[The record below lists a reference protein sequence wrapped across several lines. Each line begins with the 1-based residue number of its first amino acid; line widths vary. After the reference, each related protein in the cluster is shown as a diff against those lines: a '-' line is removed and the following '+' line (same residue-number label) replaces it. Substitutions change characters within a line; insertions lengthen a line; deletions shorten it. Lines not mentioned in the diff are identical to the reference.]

1 MDYFSKFLRYA
12 NQTSPKLHD
21 NATEFHRSWTSVK
34 NTLLHP
40 DERQLSKGI
49 ASTDV
54 PTNLKVMVDLL
65 VLESTRT
72 EEGGTGVCLEY
83 LLKNDVLGT
92 LVRLSETDRPS
103 GIQAE
108 VLRAVQNM
116 VILLDEQFLV
126 HSVVHKAV
134 LRLLRNC
141 VGDDIQEQLDNQNRK
156 VMGAAKNI
164 VRSSPSEYEE
174 DLVNLLCILCS
185 RIRTF
190 RELLMIFFHDK
201 HWFHSEP
208 LFSVE
213 EGDEE
218 DASDGTSRSDSP
230 ESVVPQSETVTV
242 AATPDV
248 PAHHKKSE
256 YEFLLFNY
264 LLRFVHREGQIG
276 DFARAG
282 LLFLMDVAMSPGD
295 QVHRLSKD
303 ESLLSESPSET
314 AATDPI
320 SDAALSL
327 AEYVLDGDFSDVLG
341 AGLGAVYSQ
350 LPSKLEVHAP
360 SIPDEIRGASMVLG
374 GQPSDD
380 EEAKEQATGRE
391 KNRAPGVEDSRATDF
406 KARLDHFL
414 KLLEFL
420 EDIFR
425 RNVSQENPESSLDPS
440 TLIGTAV
447 VNSILEAVRQTFLE
461 NVLYPSILEC
471 SDTDGSAIAVMS
483 YIEITIRTLEGG
495 KLTDLLV
502 NFLVS
507 EDNDD
512 VAKPRPRP
520 HSMLTLGPTPPSAA
534 QNSDAQNKLRRRR
547 SSAMM
552 LLELEAPE
560 STKQSGYFTSL
571 GRFTLKDLLVF
582 NLRSKDQ
589 PTATAAL
596 QLLNTLL
603 IYYSPLCVDKL
614 LIVTR
619 DPKATSFPEPALN
632 EKPRMPLLD
641 QEDDVFVYP
650 GDEIIE
656 ASPPTPS
663 FVQPRTTH
671 SAHERE
677 LDLYLKLIS
686 HLDPAH
692 TGNNFSTSYD
702 RYLCDAI
709 QAIQNHTSFSLNVS
723 EETQARMKHQLDPND
738 PILSAILEWLRK
750 LFSNTPEFNI
760 ALTGVLASLAHDPF
774 RSLTGWLTFGHL
786 EDAPGTTQL
795 PVGSPN
801 RSRQEDGDDRSED
814 FQIGEMLASEPRT
827 HLASSL
833 DDGAR
838 PVVLTIFQ
846 SLVAQLERY
855 RHSVDNFDQYLLER
869 RQGLLF
875 SENLTDALT
884 LVLDLDDTNSPANT
898 QLTTAAVPA
907 QEIPPPSVQKRS
919 GSLVSFLTPRK
930 PKPAPSKTAQA
941 KAALEPASPKGV
953 AASPFVSHYQHT
965 STVVV
970 EPFEAPSPSEGP
982 WVPARHLRF
991 SAEEEDVLSSG
1002 WDEKPRNMAR
1012 STSHSEEQAQGPR
1025 TVTLSRLLDNIVI
1038 LEECIKEMAAVV
1050 QARRALGIDAVRYI

>member
-1 MDYFSKFLRYA
+1 MDYFSKFLRSG
-12 NQTSPKLHD
+12 NQTSPKLVHD
-21 NATEFHRSWTSVK
+21 NATEFHRSWTTVK

-40 DERQLSKGI
+40 DERQLSRGI

-54 PTNLKVMVDLL
+54 PANLKVMVDLL

-72 EEGGTGVCLEY
+72 EEGCERASCLEY

-116 VILLDEQFLV
+116 VILLDEQFL
-126 HSVVHKAV
+126 AV

-213 EGDEE
+213 EEDEE
-218 DASDGTSRSDSP
+218 DASDGTSRSEQGDI
-230 ESVVPQSETVTV
+230 QSETVAV
-242 AATPDV
+242 AATPDM
-248 PAHHKKSE
+248 PAYNKKSE

-282 LLFLMDVAMSPGD
+282 LLFLMDVAISPGD
-295 QVHRLSKD
+295 QEHRLSKD
-303 ESLLSESPSET
+303 EPIPSESPSET
-314 AATDPI
+314 AAADPI
-320 SDAALSL
+320 FDAALSL

-360 SIPDEIRGASMVLG
+360 PIPDEIRGASMVLG
-374 GQPSDD
+374 GQLLDDD
-380 EEAKEQATGRE
+380 EAKALAASRE

-414 KLLEFL
+414 KLLEFF

-425 RNVSQENPESSLDPS
+425 RNVPQESPESSLDPS

-495 KLTDLLV
+495 QLTDLLL
-502 NFLVS
+502 NFLIS

-520 HSMLTLGPTPPSAA
+520 HSMLTLGSASSNA
-534 QNSDAQNKLRRRR
+534 GQRSDAQSKLRRRR

-582 NLRSKDQ
+582 NLRSNDQ

-603 IYYSPLCVDKL
+603 IYYNPLCVDKL

-619 DPKATSFPEPALN
+619 DPKATSFPEPASN
-632 EKPRMPLLD
+632 EKPQIPSLD
-641 QEDDVFVYP
+641 PEDDVFVYP
-650 GDEIIE
+650 GEEIIE
-656 ASPPTPS
+656 ASPSSPS
-663 FVQPRTTH
+663 FVQPRTTY

-692 TGNNFSTSYD
+692 AGNNFSTSYD

-709 QAIQNHTSFSLNVS
+709 QAIQNHTSFSLNIS
-723 EETQARMKHQLDPND
+723 EETQVRMKHQLDPND

-750 LFSNTPEFNI
+750 LFSNSPEFNI
-760 ALTGVLASLAHDPF
+760 ALTGVLASLAHDPL

-786 EDAPGTTQL
+786 EDSPGTTQL
-795 PVGSPN
+795 PVDSLN
-801 RSRQEDGDDRSED
+801 LSRQEDGDDRSAD
-814 FQIGEMLASEPRT
+814 FQIGEMLASESRT
-827 HLASSL
+827 HPVSSL
-833 DDGAR
+833 DESAR
-838 PVVLTIFQ
+838 PVILTIFQ

-855 RHSVDNFDQYLLER
+855 RHSVENFDQYLLER

-884 LVLDLDDTNSPANT
+884 LVLDLDDTNSSANT
-898 QLTTAAVPA
+898 QPTTTAAPA
-907 QEIPPPSVQKRS
+907 SEIPPQPVPKRS
-919 GSLVSFLTPRK
+919 VSLVSFLTPRK
-930 PKPAPSKTAQA
+930 PKPGPSKMAQA
-941 KAALEPASPKGV
+941 KAALGSTSPKSV
-953 AASPFVSHYQHT
+953 AASPFASHYQHT
-965 STVVV
+965 NTIAV
-970 EPFEAPSPSEGP
+970 EPFEVPSPSEGP
-982 WVPARHLRF
+982 WIPARHLKF

-1002 WDEKPRNMAR
+1002 WDDKSRNMAR
-1012 STSHSEEQAQGPR
+1012 STSHSEEQVQDPR

-1038 LEECIKEMAAVV
+1038 LEESIKEMAAVV

>member
-1 MDYFSKFLRYA
+1 
-12 NQTSPKLHD
+12 
-21 NATEFHRSWTSVK
+21 
-34 NTLLHP
+34 
-40 DERQLSKGI
+40 
-49 ASTDV
+49 
-54 PTNLKVMVDLL
+54 
-65 VLESTRT
+65 
-72 EEGGTGVCLEY
+72 
-83 LLKNDVLGT
+83 
-92 LVRLSETDRPS
+92 
-103 GIQAE
+103 
-108 VLRAVQNM
+108 
-116 VILLDEQFLV
+116 
-126 HSVVHKAV
+126 
-134 LRLLRNC
+134 
-141 VGDDIQEQLDNQNRK
+141 
-156 VMGAAKNI
+156 
-164 VRSSPSEYEE
+164 
-174 DLVNLLCILCS
+174 
-185 RIRTF
+185 
-190 RELLMIFFHDK
+190 MIFFHDK

-213 EGDEE
+213 EEDEE
-218 DASDGTSRSDSP
+218 GASDGTSSP
-230 ESVVPQSETVTV
+230 EPGDPQPQVDAE
-242 AATPDV
+242 ATSDM
-248 PAHHKKSE
+248 PAYHKKSD

-295 QVHRLSKD
+295 QEHRLSRD
-303 ESLLSESPSET
+303 ESISSESLHET
-314 AATDPI
+314 AAADPI

-360 SIPDEIRGASMVLG
+360 PIPDEIKGASMVLG
-374 GQPSDD
+374 GQLMG
-380 EEAKEQATGRE
+380 EEAEAQAVSRE
-391 KNRAPGVEDSRATDF
+391 KNRAPGVEDSRSTDF

-425 RNVSQENPESSLDPS
+425 RNVHQENSESSLEPS
-440 TLIGTAV
+440 TLIGTAI

-483 YIEITIRTLEGG
+483 YIEIAIRTLEGG
-495 KLTDLLV
+495 QLTDLLI

-512 VAKPRPRP
+512 VAKLRPRPR
-520 HSMLTLGPTPPSAA
+520 SMLTLGSTSSNVA
-534 QNSDAQNKLRRRR
+534 QHSDAQSKLRRRR

-582 NLRSKDQ
+582 NLRSRDQ

-603 IYYSPLCVDKL
+603 IYYSPLCIDKL

-619 DPKATSFPEPALN
+619 DPRATSFPGPASK
-632 EKPRMPLLD
+632 ERSQMPTFD
-641 QEDDVFVYP
+641 QDDVFIYP
-650 GDEIIE
+650 EEEII
-656 ASPPTPS
+656 PPSPS
-663 FVQPRTTH
+663 FVQPTTTY

-709 QAIQNHTSFSLNVS
+709 QAIQSHTSFSLNIS

-750 LFSNTPEFNI
+750 LFSNSPEFNI
-760 ALTGVLASLAHDPF
+760 ALTGVLASLAHDPY

-786 EDAPGTTQL
+786 EDAHGTTQL
-795 PVGSPN
+795 PIGGLNLSQ
-801 RSRQEDGDDRSED
+801 QEDGDDRSAD
-814 FQIGEMLASEPRT
+814 FQMGESRIP
-827 HLASSL
+827 LASSL

-884 LVLDLDDTNSPANT
+884 LVLDLDDTNNSGNAQPST
-898 QLTTAAVPA
+898 GAVPA
-907 QEIPPPSVQKRS
+907 PEIPPQPAPKRS

-930 PKPAPSKTAQA
+930 PKPAPSKIAQA
-941 KAALEPASPKGV
+941 KAAQGSTSPKGM
-953 AASPFVSHYQHT
+953 ASSPFASHYQHT
-965 STVVV
+965 NAVPV
-970 EPFEAPSPSEGP
+970 EPLEAPSPSEGP
-982 WVPARHLRF
+982 WIPARHINF

-1002 WDEKPRNMAR
+1002 WDDKPRNTAGP
-1012 STSHSEEQAQGPR
+1012 TSHSEEQVQGPK

-1038 LEECIKEMAAVV
+1038 LEESIKEMAAVV
-1050 QARRALGIDAVRYI
+1050 QSRRALGIDAVRYI